1 MNIIRIALQD
11 VLLLEPVV
19 HEDARGHFL
28 ESYNEREFERA
39 TGLRP
44 RFVQDNHAHSLHNV
58 LRGLHYQISQ
68 PQGKLVRV
76 VSGEVFDV
84 TVDLRESSPTFGQ
97 WAGFR
102 LSAENRQMLWI
113 PAGFAHGFLVLSAH
127 ADCLYKATDYYA
139 PQHERCL
146 RWDDPALG
154 IDWPLDGPPLLAD
167 KDRAGQ
173 PFARA
178 ERFP

>member
-1 MNIIRIALQD
+1 MKITRIALQD

-19 HEDARGHFL
+19 HEDARGCLF
-28 ESYNEREFERA
+28 ESYNERDFERA

-44 RFVQDNHAHSLHNV
+44 KFVQDNHSHSLRNV
-58 LRGLHYQISQ
+58 LRGLHYQIRQ
-68 PQGKLVRV
+68 PQAKLVRV

-102 LSAENRQMLWI
+102 LSAQNRQMLWI
-113 PAGFAHGFLVLSAH
+113 PAGFAHGFLVLSAA
-127 ADCLYKATDYYA
+127 ADLIYKATDFYA

-146 RWDDPALG
+146 RWNDPAVG
-154 IDWPLDGPPLLAD
+154 IDWPL
-167 KDRAGQ
+167 AGQ
-173 PFARA
+173 PVLTDKDLAGLSFA
-178 ERFP
+178 EIEYFP